1 MKRSAEYH
9 LVMAALSEHD
19 EQAAVVDY
27 LQIKYPDVLFWANS
41 NGAHLAGG
49 ARQRSAQMNKLKAEG
64 FLPGVSDM
72 TIFEPRGG
80 WSAMFLEMKKSDGG
94 SGASDNQLWFLR
106 EVEKRGA
113 FGVVC
118 NGSAN
123 AIEVIDDYLSG
134 RTVRDV

>member
-1 MKRSAEYH
+1 MSKLQTRSND
-9 LVMAALSEHD
+9 LLRSEHD
-19 EQAAVVDY
+19 EQAAVVHY
-27 LQIKYPDVLFWANS
+27 LQIKYPDALFWATP
-41 NGAHLAGG
+41 NGAGLSGG
-49 ARQRSAQMNKLKAEG
+49 GRSMNKLKAEG
-64 FLPGVSDM
+64 FLPGVSDLI
-72 TIFEPRGG
+72 IFEPRGG